1 MQTRLSS
8 KKNGVIIS
16 DNGPTVLIGER
27 INPTGRQ
34 KISTALKMGDMTL
47 IQKEALAQVQA
58 GADII
63 DVNAGIVGIDES
75 VLLPQAVQAIMD
87 TVDVPLCLDSSNPKA
102 LEAALEV
109 YQGKP
114 LINSVT
120 DEEHSLKKVL
130 PLVKEYSAAVIGL
143 VLDDEGISN
152 DPDRRVSVAYK
163 IVERAESLGI
173 PREDIIIDCLVQPV
187 GADSKATLVT
197 IDTIR
202 KIKTELQVNLAVGA
216 SNSSFG
222 LPDRDLINCAFIAI
236 AIAAGVTC
244 AIANVARVRSTVLA
258 TDLLMGCDNYA
269 MRYITA
275 YRQHYKI

>member
-1 MQTRLSS
+1 
-8 KKNGVIIS
+8 
-16 DNGPTVLIGER
+16 
-27 INPTGRQ
+27 
-34 KISTALKMGDMTL
+34 MGDMTL